1 MINPASTRTARRR
14 RNVEAGMPCARNVS
28 LSLDGKTIRS
38 SSPVRAVSGW
48 KVKSA
53 FNTES
58 ERSDTPRRGR
68 AVHMA
73 WKIFHLC
80 TTFSGG
86 RAVAP
91 IWLATWA
98 RVSDRRPKGVGG
110 ECDCMSLPH
119 RGKGN
124 WFAKTTPS
132 LTRHLTAIRGS
143 DSLSVAKLDKR
154 GLPDG
159 NVWGPFSFAA
169 MDPFS
174 YCG

>member
-1 MINPASTRTARRR
+1 IINPAATGTARWR

-38 SSPVRAVSGW
+38 SSPVSAVAGW
-48 KVKSA
+48 KVRSA

-58 ERSDTPRRGR
+58 ERSDSARRGR
-68 AVHMA
+68 AVQMA

-98 RVSDRRPKGVGG
+98 SVSDRRPKGVVG
-110 ECDCMSLPH
+110 ECDCMSLPQL
-119 RGKGN
+119 GKEN
-124 WFAKTTPS
+124 LLAETAPKR
-132 LTRHLTAIRGS
+132 LTVIRGS
-143 DSLSVAKLDKR
+143 AIL
-154 GLPDG
+154 
-159 NVWGPFSFAA
+159 
-169 MDPFS
+169 
-174 YCG
+174 